1 MATIKNIRVDKMRY
15 QQNKLAYWLV
25 LLAIVNQIVSLFA
38 TITPRTVVPSFTTA
52 VEILINITLMLFTF
66 LAAEKVKAYSIKWG
80 YGLLVISF
88 LHLLR
93 IFYEPLKLFRLG
105 QISWGLYFLI
115 IDAIIGS
122 IILLAIAS
130 YITIKKHR
138 ALMAHLKE
146 LGE

>member
-25 LLAIVNQIVSLFA
+25 LLAMVNQIGSLFS

-52 VEILINITLMLFTF
+52 MEILINITLMLFTF
-66 LAAEKVKAYSIKWG
+66 LAAEKVKAYNIKWG
-80 YGLLVISF
+80 YGLFVIAF

-105 QISWGLYFLI
+105 QISGRQYFII
-115 IDAIIGS
+115 IDLIIGS
-122 IILLAIAS
+122 IILLLIAAV
-130 YITIKKHR
+130 ITIKKHR

-146 LGE
+146 SGE